1 MKRAILRQ
9 RRREMLAAMASLPVV
24 AMLPAGRAVRAD
36 IRPSDAEAVVSTLAA
51 AVWSTF
57 GRDDLDDQQRI
68 DILATQLVAKTDVDL
83 LSRLVLGR
91 YWQQL
96 DDQQRTRYQTLFGDV
111 VMRTLARRLNQFG
124 KDAQGRFE
132 ERFTL
137 LSSAPAGKSDVL
149 VRSTVRPQSGDT
161 LSVDW
166 RLRAGDSDPVIIDV
180 IIEGVSLLVSQRS
193 EFAAVIERSDMEGL
207 LTELQ
212 ARAEW
217 TRS

>member
-24 AMLPAGRAVRAD
+24 AMLPAGRAVRAE
-36 IRPSDAEAVVSTLAA
+36 ISPSDAEAVVSTLAA
-51 AVWSTF
+51 EVWSTF

-149 VRSTVRPQSGDT
+149 VRSTVRPQSGDN

-166 RLRAGDSDPVIIDV
+166 RLRAGDGGPVIIDV

-212 ARAEW
+212 ARAES